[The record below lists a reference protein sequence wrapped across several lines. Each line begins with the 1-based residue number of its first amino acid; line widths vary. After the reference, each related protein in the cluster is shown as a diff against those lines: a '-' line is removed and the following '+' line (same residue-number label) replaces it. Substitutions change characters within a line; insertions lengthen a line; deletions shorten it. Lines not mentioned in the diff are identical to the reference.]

1 MIFANIIN
9 QKRLFSIMKKML
21 LTGAMAL
28 MGLMVSAQGFMVTAD
43 IDTDDFDFE
52 AMTETVGFGYFVNDM
67 FAVGV
72 KNLGGDDDMNIFAR
86 YYWNENIYISA
97 AAPTEDMTD
106 NMTIGAGYSFNVWSS
121 LNVEPNYSMP
131 LKEDETTGDREGSFN
146 LGISFQV

>member
-1 MIFANIIN
+1 
-9 QKRLFSIMKKML
+9 MKKML

-86 YYWNENIYISA
+86 YYWNENVYISA
-97 AAPTEDMTD
+97 AALTEDMTD

-146 LGISFQV
+146 LGISFQF